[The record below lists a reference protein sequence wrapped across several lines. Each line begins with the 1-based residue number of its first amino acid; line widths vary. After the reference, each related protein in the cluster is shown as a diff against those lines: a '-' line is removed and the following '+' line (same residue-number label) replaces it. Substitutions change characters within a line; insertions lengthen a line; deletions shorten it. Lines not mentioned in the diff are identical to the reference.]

1 MRWIRDEEFIRGS
14 VPVTKFDVRIAAIA
28 ALEIEKGDIFL
39 DIGAGTGSISIE
51 AALQGASVTAVEA
64 KEEGVKLIGQNAAKF
79 GIAVEIIKGQAPQCL
94 QVIRQINKCFIG
106 GSGGN
111 LKQIFE
117 TVHEKMSAGGII
129 AANFI
134 TLKNLNMFVDLL
146 NHYTYADVELKL
158 FQVSYMEQ
166 TGILKAQNPIFL
178 ARGRKP

>member
-14 VPVTKFDVRIAAIA
+14 VPMTKFDVRIAAMA

-51 AALQGASVTAVEA
+51 AALQGACVTAVEA
-64 KEEGVKLIGQNAAKF
+64 KEEGVKLIGRNASKF
-79 GIAVEIIKGQAPQCL
+79 GVAVEIIKGQAPYCL
-94 QVIRQINKCFIG
+94 RAIRQINKCFIG

-117 TVHEKMSAGGII
+117 TVHAKMSAGGII

-134 TLKNLNMFVDLL
+134 TIKNLNMFVELL
-146 NHYTYADVELKL
+146 NHHSYTEMELKL
-158 FQVSYMEQ
+158 LQVSYMEK

>member
-1 MRWIRDEEFIRGS
+1 M
-14 VPVTKFDVRIAAIA
+14 TKFDVRIAAIA

-51 AALQGASVTAVEA
+51 AALQGACVTAVEA
-64 KEEGVKLIGQNAAKF
+64 KEEGVNLIHQNASKF
-79 GIAVEIIKGQAPQCL
+79 GVTVEIIKGQAPHCL

-106 GSGGN
+106 GSGGK

-117 TVHEKMSAGGII
+117 TVHAKMSAGGII

-146 NHYTYADVELKL
+146 SHHSYAEMEMKL
-158 FQVSYMEQ
+158 IQVSYMEK